1 MNVVLGPSEAVGL
14 AEKAAALDGAARE
27 LCQFVDSD
35 PSLAGQCG
43 VEVNAVEVRTLLMAG
58 AASRIFQR
66 GTEAGRLGKRME
78 VSTEDLEQL
87 SRLEGVIS
95 LSASR
100 IALKSAALEAA
111 DGQDGMAK
119 LGSIIGLTTG
129 AVGLVRSFW
138 P

>member
-1 MNVVLGPSEAVGL
+1 MNVTLGSSEAVQL
-14 AEKAAALDGAARE
+14 AEKAAALDNAARE

-58 AASRIFQR
+58 APSRIFHK
-66 GTEAGRLGKRME
+66 GAEAGRLGKRMD
-78 VSTEDLEQL
+78 VSTADLEQL

-95 LSASR
+95 LAASR
-100 IALKSAALEAA
+100 IALKNAALEAA
-111 DGQDGMAK
+111 DGQEGLAK

-129 AVGLVRSFW
+129 AVGLVRSFF
-138 P
+138 